1 MLFSSLVFQ
10 RDVKILQKIYQYV
23 HHFIVNVF
31 LIFIEQH
38 VINKVMVTYFN
49 PVTPTKQLSKKKK

>member
-1 MLFSSLVFQ
+1 MIINKKQ
-10 RDVKILQKIYQYV
+10 IYQYV

-49 PVTPTKQLSKKKK
+49 PVTPTKQLSKKKVNKLIV